1 MTSLEAG
8 EAREGGVGASGR
20 ALRRPLASEV
30 EALGPP
36 PTPVLAPPWGLAAVE
51 PAGAGL
57 DLVHRWM
64 SEPHVAEFWGQNW
77 PRRDWAEEVR
87 RQLAGDH
94 SRPWTVSYE
103 GAPVAYVEVYR
114 ASRDVLADH
123 YPAAPHDLG
132 VHIAIGDHRRT
143 GRGLGPRVLRAV
155 SDALFRADARCEA
168 VVGDPDAAHGVAR
181 RAFAA
186 AGFVPVAEVDLPHK
200 RAAIV
205 ARRRLH
211 ERDWDQA
218 DHSSA

>member
-1 MTSLEAG
+1 MTSSSRRVAVS
-8 EAREGGVGASGR
+8 VGSSGR
-20 ALRRPLASEV
+20 RLQRPLAPDV

-36 PTPVLAPPWGLAAVE
+36 PAPALAPPWGLVAVE
-51 PAGAGL
+51 ADGAGL

-64 SEPHVAEFWGQNW
+64 REPHVAEFWGQDW
-77 PRRDWAEEVR
+77 PRSSWAAEVA

-103 GAPVAYVEVYR
+103 GSPVAYVEVYR

-123 YPAAPHDLG
+123 HATAPRDLG
-132 VHIAIGDHRRT
+132 VHIAIGDRRRT

-155 SDALFRADARCEA
+155 SDGLFRADPRCEA
-168 VVGDPDAAHGVAR
+168 VVGDPDAAHEVAR

-200 RAAIV
+200 RAAIL
-205 ARRRLH
+205 ARPRPGG
-211 ERDWDQA
+211 
-218 DHSSA
+218 